1 MKSGSDWKW
10 RSVLVVPALLLAGGN
25 PQEASSQVNTEAAA
39 QMAPDQAVAAM
50 EQAEE
55 ADLAEAAVKPI
66 STAKPLPPNVNLP
79 GPVAEVL
86 KLADTG
92 VEESVVMAFVTNS
105 PSPFNLGVEEI
116 IYLNDIGV
124 PGSVVNAMMQRDQAL
139 KELSAA
145 PAPAPA
151 AAASALPPNQFAPE
165 PGTPTPYAPEPAEPL
180 APPEMPR

>member
-1 MKSGSDWKW
+1 
-10 RSVLVVPALLLAGGN
+10 
-25 PQEASSQVNTEAAA
+25 
-39 QMAPDQAVAAM
+39 
-50 EQAEE
+50 
-55 ADLAEAAVKPI
+55 
-66 STAKPLPPNVNLP
+66 
-79 GPVAEVL
+79 
-86 KLADTG
+86 

-165 PGTPTPYAPEPAEPL
+165 LGTPTPYASEPAEPL